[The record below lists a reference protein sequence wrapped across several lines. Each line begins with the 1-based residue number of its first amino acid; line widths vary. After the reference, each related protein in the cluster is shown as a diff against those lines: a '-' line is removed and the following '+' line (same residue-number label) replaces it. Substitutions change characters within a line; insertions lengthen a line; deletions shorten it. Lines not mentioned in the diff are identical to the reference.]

1 MLDYVNV
8 LGLPFL
14 ACLAMVAILG
24 YLGIHVLQRE
34 IVFIDIALAQIVA
47 VGMVATHLVVG
58 HHEHDGFCIAPY
70 VWALGLC
77 CLAAVFYAFA
87 RRQSLRIPLEAVIG
101 VSYAVAAAGALFL
114 AGIAPHHVHVG
125 DMLGGSILWVSW
137 NKLIVSA
144 SAFLGA
150 GVCFYLLR
158 ASFERISADYDAAV
172 REGMNVAGW
181 DILFY
186 ALIGVV
192 ITFAAPIGGVVV
204 VFALLIIPATIGVMC
219 SRQTSARVVIA
230 WGTGALGALLGLAFA
245 KRLDFSVGPAVA
257 LFLGIEL
264 TLVALSRKCHPI
276 LTGAAAT
283 VVLAGYVALFVF
295 GPHAAQSRMHVDV
308 RSLSP
313 AEDEHPHHGERSEP
327 EAAPQASL
335 SERLERANT
344 PQEFVALYKETDEID
359 EQYEIVSRAI
369 DVDLKSGVFLALRF
383 LKNDPP
389 VFFRQQVI
397 DKLAEV
403 TGKELRF
410 DAEQPFSAPTNQQ
423 AAEEL
428 ATALQLEGL

>member
-1 MLDYVNV
+1 MLDYISV

-47 VGMVATHLVVG
+47 VGMVATQLVVG
-58 HHEHDGFCIAPY
+58 RHEHDGFCIAPY

-87 RRQSLRIPLEAVIG
+87 RRQFLRIPLEAVIG
-101 VSYAVAAAGALFL
+101 VSYAVAAAAALFL

-125 DMLGGSILWVSW
+125 AMLGGSILWVTW

-172 REGMNVAGW
+172 REGINVAGW
-181 DILFY
+181 DVLFY

-204 VFALLIIPATIGVMC
+204 VFALLIIPATVGVLC
-219 SRQTSARVVIA
+219 SRQTSTRVAIA
-230 WGTGALGALLGLAFA
+230 WGTGALGALLGLALA

-257 LFLGIEL
+257 MFLGIEL

-276 LTGAAAT
+276 LTGAAIT
-283 VVLAGYVALFVF
+283 VVLASYVSLFVF
-295 GPHAAQSRMHVDV
+295 GPHAAQSAAHVDV
-308 RSLSP
+308 RSPSP
-313 AEDEHPHHGERSEP
+313 VEDEHLYHQELSEP
-327 EAAPQASL
+327 EDPSQASL
-335 SERLERANT
+335 SERLKRANT
-344 PQEFVALYKETDEID
+344 PKKFVALYKEADEID
-359 EQYEIVSRAI
+359 GQYEIVLRAI
-369 DVDLKSGVFLALRF
+369 DVDLESGVFLALRF

-389 VFFRQQVI
+389 LFFRQEVI

-403 TGKELRF
+403 TGEELQF
-410 DAEQPFSAPTNQQ
+410 DAEQPFSAPINQQ

-428 ATALQLEGL
+428 AKTHQLEGL